1 MERATKL
8 LIAASESQWAS
19 SLAKGV
25 SELKET
31 ELIGTVKNGR
41 DALESIVRKKPDIII
56 LDMLL
61 QIIDGL
67 GVLEEITKMPDYK
80 PKIIC
85 VSPEN
90 NDFMVKNSFAMG
102 ASYFMKLP
110 MDISVLI
117 RRIKMLNSS
126 SHTNNITQFFGN
138 TASGVMTLDE
148 EITAIFLQIG
158 IPAHIKG
165 YQYLREAVK
174 MSINDTSMVNQITKK
189 LYPGIGNIFGITPSK
204 VERAIR
210 HAIDVAWNRG
220 RIQDMNDV
228 FGINIFQPNDRP
240 TNGEFIALVADR
252 LRMRDGA

>member
-1 MERATKL
+1 MEKSAKL
-8 LIAASESQWAS
+8 LIAASDTQWTS
-19 SLAKGV
+19 SLMKCIT
-25 SELKET
+25 ELKDPEVM
-31 ELIGTVKNGR
+31 GTAKNGR
-41 DALESIVRKKPDIII
+41 DALEAVIRKRPDVIV

-61 QIIDGL
+61 PVIDGL
-67 GVLEEITKMPDYK
+67 GIMEEISKIPDYR

-90 NDFMVKNSFAMG
+90 NDFMVKNAFALG
-102 ASYFMKLP
+102 ACYFMKLP
-110 MDISVLI
+110 MDLNVLA
-117 RRIKMLNSS
+117 RRIRMLNSS
-126 SHTNNITQFFGN
+126 AHTANITQFYAG
-138 TASGVMTLDE
+138 AQQGAMTLDE

-174 MSINDTSMVNQITKK
+174 MSINDSSMVNQITKK